1 MGHVS
6 EGRVGVG
13 ANRVGAKRRS
23 TRGARLRR
31 QRNKSLARW
40 RRISRAAKKLG
51 AGGPGTRDSGRIARF
66 SPPGRGPRRRDPGKG
81 PSWIRWGAR
90 RPREGAR
97 GLRTR
102 EEFKRRQMLVGK
114 TWRLQTR
121 RRRGARARGRRSRR
135 GSRQRRARIS
145 PRHPRR
151 TRVAR
156 RSNPRH
162 GRPSDPPPA
171 TSACAGAAPPRGAT
185 TTKGLKKLGG
195 RAANA
200 PFFAARTTWTRRTGA
215 TRAGVAARTAE
226 PATRARAEST
236 TGVEVIADI
245 VVPNGGLV
253 VSACSLQES
262 ARSYCGVIPRWRPP
276 FRMSISVRTGLNRPA
291 QRVNRP
297 WVRVPS
303 R

>member
-1 MGHVS
+1 
-6 EGRVGVG
+6 
-13 ANRVGAKRRS
+13 
-23 TRGARLRR
+23 
-31 QRNKSLARW
+31 
-40 RRISRAAKKLG
+40 
-51 AGGPGTRDSGRIARF
+51 
-66 SPPGRGPRRRDPGKG
+66 
-81 PSWIRWGAR
+81 
-90 RPREGAR
+90 
-97 GLRTR
+97 
-102 EEFKRRQMLVGK
+102 MLVGK

-215 TRAGVAARTAE
+215 TRAGAAARTAE

-291 QRVNRP
+291 QGSIDRGSGCRPGELDSRARSTFSSRAFRKLASSRGSRGFDALSKLASVPGGQVVGTVTKRSTFLVFLNR
-297 WVRVPS
+297 RCHNPS
-303 R
+303 TQARSL